1 MNVLGIARSVSYV
14 LFQFRWF
21 LVISSVSSVVSAGNG
36 HCAFRSIIS
45 WTLHLDQQYKT
56 GIIDHGRDEEKKRKV
71 ETGRGDCGV
80 RSRKRDVREAPRL
93 HARIPHAD
101 RVASGLRSAF
111 FFLAVCIEDVEDQG
125 GVLFVTLNLSI

>member
-1 MNVLGIARSVSYV
+1 MDLELQGGTVMRC
-14 LFQFRWF
+14 RCWF
-21 LVISSVSSVVSAGNG
+21 LVISSVSSVVNAGNG

-56 GIIDHGRDEEKKRKV
+56 TSIDHDRDEEKKRKV

-80 RSRKRDVREAPRL
+80 RSRKHDVREAPRL

-101 RVASGLRSAF
+101 RVASGLRSALC
-111 FFLAVCIEDVEDQG
+111 FLAMRIADIEDQG
-125 GVLFVTLNLSI
+125 GVLFVSLTLKI

>member
-1 MNVLGIARSVSYV
+1 MRC
-14 LFQFRWF
+14 RCWF

-111 FFLAVCIEDVEDQG
+111 FFLAMRIT
-125 GVLFVTLNLSI
+125 GVGIGDGLLLVSLNLWI